1 MLKYFFMSKICGIF
15 TYNKKAKNMKKL
27 SLLLVAVVL
36 FQSCTKDELEEI
48 TPKTTVTTVAPG
60 ELNTETQ
67 LDSRIVNSGSMSE
80 SILKGQTVYTSTL
93 DKDGHSC
100 MSCHVSK
107 DGYDIA
113 LFNNIDSIPFM
124 NRTFH
129 RAIKHVSAQD
139 AINVMNYIKSL
150 TKGKVTPRNSIKN
163 VYQPGGEIVSEGQF
177 ANSVGLSNASYSV
190 SQVNNWD
197 FTQIKVPITLPSW
210 IDTASINDIMPDKPM
225 ELLRNGNLQ
234 VKSAYMNYLDSPT
247 DENYV
252 RFKRVVFNSLTEG
265 QKHPGEHGYSD
276 FKESYNT
283 MKWMSSAYIQHVIR
297 YKGGKFG
304 PFNIYVDGK
313 LSDDTYESVLDPIWF
328 AGDIAR
334 RSLDNGS
341 VSQQLE
347 ERDEVRSTWLYLG
360 WIGNYGRTA
369 NFETKYIAEALLSK
383 RFQYLTQAVIM
394 KSLVNRP
401 NNVQAL
407 YDDIRTA
414 ARLVDPNTGNYDKCL
429 DFMLTF
435 VNNKINT
442 NPLAA
447 RVYGSD
453 KTFSLEDLN
462 TARGF
467 INEKAGSSKASLL
480 TKIDQIIAAVNAM

>member
-1 MLKYFFMSKICGIF
+1 MSKICGIF

-36 FQSCTKDELEEI
+36 FQSCTKDDIPEI
-48 TPKTTVTTVAPG
+48 TPKATAPVSAVAAG
-60 ELNTETQ
+60 ELGTDSQ
-67 LDSRIVNSGSMSE
+67 LDSRIVNSTSLKE
-80 SILKGQTVYTSTL
+80 SIVKGKIVYTSTT
-93 DKDGHSC
+93 DANGNSC

-113 LFNNIDSIPFM
+113 LFNNIDSIPLM

-129 RAIKHVSAQD
+129 RALKHVSVQESID
-139 AINVMNYIKSL
+139 VMNYIKSL
-150 TKGKVTPRNSIKN
+150 TKSTVTPRNSIKN
-163 VYQPGGEIVSEGQF
+163 VYQPGAEVVTEGQF
-177 ANSVGLSNASYSV
+177 ATSIGLNNSVYTLNQINA
-190 SQVNNWD
+190 WD

-225 ELLRNGNLQ
+225 QLLKDGNLQ
-234 VKSAYMNYLDSPT
+234 VKTAYTIYLDNPT
-247 DENYV
+247 DANFV
-252 RFKRVVFNSLTEG
+252 RFKRTVFNNLTDG

-297 YKGGKFG
+297 YRNGQFG
-304 PFNIYVDGK
+304 PFNIYVDGR
-313 LSDDTYESVLDPIWF
+313 LSDEVNESVLDPIWF

-341 VSQQLE
+341 VAEQLP
-347 ERDEVRSTWLYLG
+347 ERNDIRSTWLFLG
-360 WIGNYGRTA
+360 WIGNYGKTA
-369 NFETKYIAEALLSK
+369 NFETKYIAEALISK
-383 RFQYLTQAVIM
+383 NFQYLTQAVIM

-401 NNVQAL
+401 DNQQAL
-407 YDDIRTA
+407 YDDLRSAGRNI
-414 ARLVDPNTGNYDKCL
+414 DPNTGNFDKCL
-429 DFMLTF
+429 DFMLTY
-435 VNNKINT
+435 VNNKIVT
-442 NPLAA
+442 NPMGA
-447 RVYGSD
+447 RVTGND
-453 KTFSLEDLN
+453 KMWSLEDLN

-467 INEKAGSSKASLL
+467 INEKAGGSKASLL